1 MTRVLIV
8 DDSPTEVHYLRS
20 ALERN
25 GFETEAAATGQEG
38 SKRRGCTSPT

>member
-38 SKRRGCTSPT
+38 LEKRSSTSLT